1 MKINAQRLLENLDR
15 YAQIGKRGSIGVE
28 RIALSK
34 EDRQARDLLKS
45 QMIDAGLEVHIDQL
59 GNMIGIRK
67 GKTDAN
73 PVAFGSHLDT
83 VYSGGRYDGALGV
96 LAGLELIQTLND
108 TNFITEKPLA
118 LVNFTNEE
126 GVRFAPD
133 MMGSHVYAGMADLSD
148 ILNSPAYD
156 NPNETVGSCLKSI
169 GYAGKMKPGAIQFD
183 AFYELHIEQGPVLE
197 LEQTNIGVVEQV
209 QGIYWTR
216 YKIIGEA
223 NHAGTT
229 PVYYRKD
236 AGFTAAKIQQFI
248 GKYTRKR
255 EGTVLTTVG
264 SVKLSPDAIN
274 IVPETAVFTLDV
286 RSTDEALLKKAQK
299 RIDAYVAKTVEKD
312 KLRFER
318 EELVRFSPV
327 RFPLTMTDSVQLA
340 TKSLELSYKRMPSG
354 AGHDAQMMAHFCP
367 STMIFIPSVK
377 GISHNVE
384 EFSKDKDVEN
394 GANVLL
400 AAVLGKSVIS

>member
-15 YAQIGKRGSIGVE
+15 YAQIGKRGRIGVE

-34 EDRQARDLLKS
+34 EDKQARDLLKD
-45 QMIDAGLEVHIDQL
+45 QMIEAGLEVHIDQL
-59 GNMIGIRK
+59 GNMIGVRK
-67 GKTDAN
+67 GKTDGN
-73 PVAFGSHLDT
+73 PIAFGSHLDT

-108 TNFITEKPLA
+108 TNTVTEKPLA

-133 MMGSHVYAGMADLSD
+133 MMGSNVYAGLSDLSE
-148 ILNSPAYD
+148 ILSAPAYD
-156 NPNETVGSCLKSI
+156 NPNENIGSCLHAI
-169 GYAGKMKPGAIQFD
+169 GYNGDMTPGAIPFD

-197 LEQTNIGVVEQV
+197 LEQIDIGVVEQV

-216 YKIIGEA
+216 YKVVGEA

-236 AGFTAAKIQQFI
+236 AGFTAAKIQKYI
-248 GKYTRKR
+248 GEFTRKK
-255 EGTVLTTVG
+255 EGKVLATVG
-264 SVKLSPDAIN
+264 SVNLEPNAIN
-274 IVPETAVFTLDV
+274 IVPESAAFTLDV
-286 RSTDEALLKKAQK
+286 RSTDEVLLRKAQK
-299 RIDAYVAKTVEKD
+299 KIDTYIAKTVEKD
-312 KLRFER
+312 GLKLER
-318 EELVRFSPV
+318 EELVRFGPV
-327 RFPLTMTDSVQLA
+327 RFPLSMTDSVQTA
-340 TKSLELSYKRMPSG
+340 VKSLRLSYKRMPSG
-354 AGHDAQMMAHFCP
+354 AGHDAQMMAAFCP
-367 STMIFIPSVK
+367 STMIFIPSAK

-384 EFSKDKDVEN
+384 EYSKDEDVVN

-400 AAVLGKSVIS
+400 RAVLEKAIQ

>member
-15 YAQIGKRGSIGVE
+15 YAQIGKRGRIGVE

-34 EDRQARDLLKS
+34 EDKQARDLLKD
-45 QMIDAGLEVHIDQL
+45 QMIEAGLKVHIDQL
-59 GNMIGIRK
+59 GNMIGVRK
-67 GKTDAN
+67 GKTDGN
-73 PVAFGSHLDT
+73 PIAFGSHLDT

-108 TNFITEKPLA
+108 TNTVTEKPLA

-133 MMGSHVYAGMADLSD
+133 MMGSNVYAGLSDLSE
-148 ILNSPAYD
+148 ILSAPAYD
-156 NPNETVGSCLKSI
+156 NPNENIGSCLHAI
-169 GYAGKMKPGAIQFD
+169 GYNGDMTPGAIPFD

-197 LEQTNIGVVEQV
+197 LEQIDIGVVEQV

-216 YKIIGEA
+216 YKVVGEA

-236 AGFTAAKIQQFI
+236 AGFTAAKIQKYI
-248 GKYTRKR
+248 GEFTRKK
-255 EGTVLTTVG
+255 EGKVLATVG
-264 SVKLSPDAIN
+264 SVNLEPNAIN
-274 IVPETAVFTLDV
+274 IVPESAAFTLDV
-286 RSTDEALLKKAQK
+286 RSTDEVLLRKAQK
-299 RIDAYVAKTVEKD
+299 KIDAYIAKTVEKD
-312 KLRFER
+312 GLKLER
-318 EELVRFSPV
+318 EELVRFGPV
-327 RFPLTMTDSVQLA
+327 RFPLSMTDSVQTA
-340 TKSLELSYKRMPSG
+340 VKSLRLSYKRMPSG
-354 AGHDAQMMAHFCP
+354 AGHDAQMMAAFCP
-367 STMIFIPSVK
+367 STMIFIPSAK

-384 EFSKDKDVEN
+384 EYSKDEDVVN

-400 AAVLGKSVIS
+400 RAVLEKAIQ

>member
-1 MKINAQRLLENLDR
+1 MKINAQRLLQNLDR
-15 YAQIGKRGSIGVE
+15 YAQIGKKGRIGVE
-28 RIALSK
+28 RIALSQ
-34 EDRQARDLLKS
+34 EDKQARDLLKN
-45 QMIDAGLEVHIDQL
+45 QMIDAGLKVHIDRL

-67 GKTDAN
+67 GKSDVK

-96 LAGLELIQTLND
+96 LAGLELIQTLNEKQIETD
-108 TNFITEKPLA
+108 KPLA

-133 MMGSHVYAGMADLSD
+133 MMGSHIYAGMADLNS

-156 NPNETVGSCLKSI
+156 NPNESVGSCLHAI
-169 GYAGKMKPGAIQFD
+169 GYFGDMKPGAIEFD
-183 AFYELHIEQGPVLE
+183 AYYELHIEQGPVLE
-197 LEQTNIGVVEQV
+197 LEQINIGVVEQV

-216 YKIIGEA
+216 YRINGEA

-236 AGFTAAKIQQFI
+236 AGFTAAKLQKYI
-248 GKYTRKR
+248 GEYTRER

-264 SVKLSPDAIN
+264 SVKFSPDAIN
-274 IVPETAVFTLDV
+274 IVPDTATFTLDV
-286 RSTDEALLKKAQK
+286 RSTDEALLKRAQK
-299 RIDAYVAKTVEKD
+299 EIDEFIEETVSED
-312 KLRFER
+312 GLSFER

-327 RFPLTMTDSVQLA
+327 RFPLVMTDTVQSA
-340 TKSLELSYKRMPSG
+340 AKSLGLNYKRMPSG

-367 STMIFIPSVK
+367 STMIFIPSVR

-384 EFSKDKDVEN
+384 EYSHDEDVEN

-400 AAVLGKSVIS
+400 GAVLGRSAIS